1 MTGDDVAQKLEHQAD
16 RLEHHLDEL
25 EDHIADAAKSADHL
39 REKTNPETVGDF
51 EDTRGTPGGGDD
63 PEGAAEAAPADEAQ
77 TGSPDDAGDSAA
89 DDSGAAGDAA
99 DPAQSDDDSVGG
111 AVPGHASGGDD

>member
-1 MTGDDVAQKLEHQAD
+1 MTGDDVAQKLEHEAD

-25 EDHIADAAKSADHL
+25 EDHITDAKKSAEHL
-39 REKTNPETVGDF
+39 RDKTDPETVGDF

-77 TGSPDDAGDSAA
+77 TGSPDDATANDA
-89 DDSGAAGDAA
+89 DDS
-99 DPAQSDDDSVGG
+99 DPAAASDADDSDDDAVGG